1 MKKGFKI
8 AVTVAPLV
16 ALALLAAYV
25 IYHIVSLAPRDNFAL
40 VKTATLEEKITLDG
54 FLFRDE
60 TVLTGGEIKKVYY
73 SDGEKIAAGT
83 VVASDGNDIISEK
96 SGYFYSYVDGYE
108 TIFTA
113 EAALALDIGNFDK
126 ITTENPFDDAK
137 HAKPITP
144 AGAFGKVATD
154 FVWYFALKT
163 ENADKFSLGE
173 EYAAAFGGASVTMTL
188 VTKSDDG
195 KNAVLVFRCDETPR
209 GIVFKRAMTGT
220 VTVAVHS
227 GTAVP
232 SAAVHDIDKF
242 KYVYIFDDGYARRRA
257 VNLIFEK
264 DGVCIIESKFVREGD
279 LVLTGKNLYDGKV
292 MH

>member
-1 MKKGFKI
+1 MKKEFKI

-25 IYHIVSLAPRDNFAL
+25 IYHIVSLAPRESFAL
-40 VKTATLEEKITLDG
+40 VKNATLEEKITFDG
-54 FLFRDE
+54 FLFRNE
-60 TVLTGGEIKKVYY
+60 TALTGGEIKKVYY
-73 SDGEKIAAGT
+73 SDGEKIAAGA
-83 VVASDGNDIISEK
+83 VVASDGSDIISEK

-126 ITTENPFDDAK
+126 IMTENPFDDAK
-137 HAKPITP
+137 HAKPLTP

-209 GIVFKRAMTGT
+209 GIVLKRAMTGT

-232 SAAVHDIDKF
+232 STAVYDIDKF

>member
-8 AVTVAPLV
+8 AVAIAPLV
-16 ALALLAAYV
+16 ALALFVAFV

-40 VKTATLEEKITLDG
+40 VKTATLDETVTLEG

-60 TVLTGGEIKKVYY
+60 TVLTGGEIEKVYY
-73 SDGEKIAAGT
+73 SDGEKIPAGA
-83 VVASDGNDIISEK
+83 VVASDGSDIISEK

-108 TIFTA
+108 ALFTA
-113 EAALALDIGNFDK
+113 DAALALDIGNYDK
-126 ITTENPFDDAK
+126 ITSENPFDDAK

-154 FVWYFALKT
+154 FVWYFAAKT
-163 ENADKFSLGE
+163 VSSDKFRQGE
-173 EYAAAFGGASVTMTL
+173 QYPVAFGGAGVTMTL
-188 VTKSDDG
+188 AKKTDDG
-195 KNAVLVFRCDETPR
+195 KSAVLVFRCDENPR
-209 GIVFKRAMTGT
+209 GINFKRAMTGEI
-220 VTVAVHS
+220 TVAVHS
-227 GTAVP
+227 GAAVP
-232 SAAVHDIDKF
+232 SDAVHDIDRL
-242 KYVYIFDDGYARRRA
+242 KYVYIFDGGYASRRA
-257 VNLIFEK
+257 VNIVFEK